1 MKFPGKR
8 KTQHYFPV
16 GQTPRTGFDSELIG
30 HDKVYVVGLDQLI
43 VDIEAQVSDDFLS
56 QFRLKKGESI
66 VVTDAILEEMYQII
80 KEQKKIV
87 GTFAG
92 GATGNTLHNYS
103 VLSDDRSVALGAI
116 TGQFTVGDDAF
127 KYLCSTNSHVDFSH
141 LMPVPGNM
149 ARALCLITPDSERT
163 FAVGKGIMNELSPEF
178 IPEAVVAGAGAVL
191 VSAYLLRD
199 EKAPMYQSFIKTAE
213 LCLKNDIPLVMSL
226 GTSMLVQEK
235 SEMLNT
241 IIKKYVSVV
250 TMNRAEGEALT
261 GFKTCFEI
269 GEKILEICDLALV
282 TDGARGLF
290 MAGYVD
296 DNWKRETKLPL
307 RGFNQYE
314 YSRAQRKKY
323 CETPLKIYTHID
335 PFLGGPE
342 VIKNTNGAGDAALS
356 AVLHDLCANVYHRLN
371 LPQSDKHRDNFLTYS
386 SIHQVSKY
394 ANRVSYEILNQSSP
408 RLLHGLPMKDESL
421 EDGYWDL

>member
-16 GQTPRTGFDSELIG
+16 GQTARANFDANLQG

-56 QFRLKKGESI
+56 QFKIKKGES
-66 VVTDAILEEMYQII
+66 VVVADGILEEMYLLI
-80 KEQKKIV
+80 KVQHIIV

-116 TGQFTVGDDAF
+116 NAQFSVGDDAF

-141 LMPVPGNM
+141 LMPVAGNM
-149 ARALCLITPDSERT
+149 ARALCLITPDGERS
-163 FAVGKGIMNELSPEF
+163 FAVGKGIMNELREEFVPESV
-178 IPEAVVAGAGAVL
+178 IAGAGVVL
-191 VSAYLLRD
+191 ASAYLLRD
-199 EKAPMYQSFIKTAE
+199 EKAPMFKSFIKTAE
-213 LCLKNDIPLVMSL
+213 LCLKHDVPLVLSL
-226 GTSMLVQEK
+226 GTSTLVSEK
-235 SEMLNT
+235 KEMLLQ
-241 IIKKYVSVV
+241 IIKKYVSVLA
-250 TMNRAEGEALT
+250 MNRNEGEALT
-261 GFKTCFEI
+261 AAKACFDI
-269 GEKILEICDLALV
+269 GEIVLDICDLALI

-290 MAGYVD
+290 MAGHVD
-296 DNWKRETKLPL
+296 DKWKRETKLPL

-323 CETPLKIYTHID
+323 CSNPLKIYTHID

-371 LPQSDKHRDNFLTYS
+371 LPESDKHRDNFLSYS